1 MISKIYLPFEYLPT
15 EVISALT
22 LTVLCMLVFLCASRY
37 AIHRWNA
44 PKRRTNLYFLLCA
57 AVVAI
62 PTGLLYALSERS
74 LQGVVFGL
82 LLSFAAYSDICRRE
96 VDDYLSVMIM
106 MVSFFNVPVTKSTA
120 DVLFSVSGSAANAGR
135 SITVTP
141 RCYRWCGYQDYGS
154 LRMCARYQKDAVR
167 SNDWI
172 ICRRNRERNSSE
184 AQRNIGQGISSRTVF
199 SDPIY
204 DRLLFMIGGL

>member
-44 PKRRTNLYFLLCA
+44 PKRTTNLYFLLCA
-57 AVVAI
+57 AAVAI
-62 PTGLLYALSERS
+62 PNGLLYALSERS

-106 MVSFFNVPVTKSTA
+106 MVSFFNVPVTKVPLMFCSAVLAVLPMLAAALLLRRGAIGGADIKITA
-120 DVLFSVSGSAANAGR
+120 ACACVLG
-135 SITVTP
+135 IEKT
-141 RCYRWCGYQDYGS
+141 
-154 LRMCARYQKDAVR
+154 MCALMTGLSVAVIVNGIRQKL
-167 SNDWI
+167 
-172 ICRRNRERNSSE
+172 SE
-184 AQRNIGQGISSRTVF
+184 T
-199 SDPIY
+199 SDKGFPLVPYLAIPY
-204 DRLLFMIGGL
+204 MIAYFL